1 MWFQPTFF
9 KLPQYHLLDNQ
20 LLLIHL
26 KQYFINLKL
35 ICVSVQSWM
44 DESQARVKIAE
55 KNINNLR
62 YADHPK
68 WQNTKK
74 N

>member
-35 ICVSVQSWM
+35 ICVSVQSWIL
-44 DESQARVKIAE
+44 SLIILPAILFVFLCGI
-55 KNINNLR
+55 I
-62 YADHPK
+62 YV
-68 WQNTKK
+68 
-74 N
+74 